1 MLRLG
6 RCLFG
11 LALALLVVSP
21 VLAQDPPGGG
31 GGRGRGPQGG
41 RGGGMNP
48 FALLTD
54 KGIREE
60 LKLSEEQIK
69 KIDEFMRNQRPPQF
83 TPGGDPQEMR
93 AQFEEYRKN
102 QEKEMGNIL
111 NADQMK
117 RFKQLRLQSIQKNQ
131 GLGALL
137 MNPEVGQA
145 LDFNDDQRES
155 FREIM
160 EESRRAM
167 QEMRE
172 NRVSPQE
179 MMAKMQELQKANSEK
194 IEKMLTDA
202 QRAKLKELLGEPY
215 KGEFPRQGM
224 MQRRPPGASR

>member
-1 MLRLG
+1 MVRLG
-6 RCLFG
+6 RCLLG

-21 VLAQDPPGGG
+21 VLAQDPPGG

-48 FALLTD
+48 FALLND

-93 AQFEEYRKN
+93 AQFEEFRKN

-172 NRVSPQE
+172 NRVPPQE

-194 IEKMLTDA
+194 IEKMLTA
-202 QRAKLKELLGEPY
+202 GRYFHLIEALA
-215 KGEFPRQGM
+215 FPVIPDFFFNFFR
-224 MQRRPPGASR
+224 